1 LEDLTVYSRHKK
13 SDVVPVLR
21 AIDISALPTGKYSLG
36 IAILSKEMNFVANKS
51 CELERVNDSEFA
63 FDDASILIDPA
74 FQASI
79 AEDSVL
85 FYIASLIPIAGQTE
99 IKSILKIIKA
109 KDKELARKRIQG
121 FWIATSG
128 TNSYEAWSRYKAQV
142 LLVEKLYNNNFQN
155 GYETDRGRVYLKYG
169 PPTPVLQKD
178 VSSNEYPYEI
188 WQYNKI
194 GKTSNK
200 RFVFYNPDLVNNT
213 YRLLHSDMIGEIKN
227 PSWQLILNKRNTTNG
242 DIDDPNKNV
251 QQIWGGNSMNNF

>member
-1 LEDLTVYSRHKK
+1 MDVTEKKPFVSDIQFVESAQRGESNSVFYKSGFTIIPRLSSFYPTEISQLPVYMEVYNSDLMKDSIFVVKQTFTDVMTGKELEDLTVYSRHKK

-79 AEDSVL
+79 AEDSIL

-121 FWIATSG
+121 FWI
-128 TNSYEAWSRYKAQV
+128 
-142 LLVEKLYNNNFQN
+142 
-155 GYETDRGRVYLKYG
+155 
-169 PPTPVLQKD
+169 
-178 VSSNEYPYEI
+178 
-188 WQYNKI
+188 
-194 GKTSNK
+194 
-200 RFVFYNPDLVNNT
+200 
-213 YRLLHSDMIGEIKN
+213 
-227 PSWQLILNKRNTTNG
+227 
-242 DIDDPNKNV
+242 
-251 QQIWGGNSMNNF
+251 